1 MHYAVKQNTDLAIRN
16 CRRLTSRT
24 HSTGNT
30 ITSHA
35 TFALVCIAAFFSF
48 KDQDLQGQTV
58 FVSLATKVSL
68 WSHFCNLQL
77 ATINVQTVP
86 YFINSRLHLKH
97 TNSTEHSTSWQALLK
112 KRGKPGKTQCSLPH
126 SQQPSAC
133 PHPESAQASS
143 RPTDF
148 LNDHFNI
155 MSHPCLGLESGL
167 FPCDFPTKAQNL
179 YTLHTVP

>member
-1 MHYAVKQNTDLAIRN
+1 MTTMHYAVKQNTDLAIRN

-97 TNSTEHSTSWQALLK
+97 MNSTEHSPSWQALLK
-112 KRGKPGKTQCSLPH
+112 KKKGENPKLITVFTTALRLSTPWVSP
-126 SQQPSAC
+126 SQLSPYRFR
-133 PHPESAQASS
+133 E
-143 RPTDF
+143 RP
-148 LNDHFNI
+148 L
-155 MSHPCLGLESGL
+155 
-167 FPCDFPTKAQNL
+167 
-179 YTLHTVP
+179 